1 MKSSTSVRGRW
12 SEGRAETPGG
22 KGKSSH
28 GRPRGGGER
37 ETPEASG
44 VTLLSQE
51 EDARQPG
58 LGARGEGGHFSQVS
72 PELGGLVGVCERH
85 SQRGPTAKSSVG
97 GGTGL
102 YSALVGK
109 ERKRKE
115 EGMDPFSWI
124 TLIAEEG

>member
-1 MKSSTSVRGRW
+1 MQSRTSVSGCW

-22 KGKSSH
+22 NRKSSH
-28 GRPRGGGER
+28 GRPRCGGGR

-72 PELGGLVGVCERH
+72 PELGGLVGVSGRH
-85 SQRGPTAKSSVG
+85 SQRGPKAKASVG

-102 YSALVGK
+102 YSALVRK
-109 ERKRKE
+109 ERRRQE

>member
-1 MKSSTSVRGRW
+1 MKAGR
-12 SEGRAETPGG
+12 
-22 KGKSSH
+22 
-28 GRPRGGGER
+28 RPREATESPPTGGLGGWGGER

-58 LGARGEGGHFSQVS
+58 LGTRGEGGHFSQVS
-72 PELGGLVGVCERH
+72 PELGGLVGVSERH
-85 SQRGPTAKSSVG
+85 SQRGPTAKATVG

-102 YSALVGK
+102 YSALVWK
-109 ERKRKE
+109 ERRRKE